1 MIYITKVFAFICRYR
16 TSNKSTL
23 KLHIRSR
30 HTGEKPYACKFD
42 KCNYR
47 TADHNSFRRHKLR
60 HSGGHKYKCPYEQCN
75 YTSIQSS
82 TYKMHLKNK
91 HPDVSNADGLVLKCS
106 NCSFKKETFFVLLA
120 YCVLCATNMNSWY
133 LLTE

>member
-1 MIYITKVFAFICRYR
+1 M
-16 TSNKSTL
+16 
-23 KLHIRSR
+23 RSK
-30 HTGEKPYACKFD
+30 HTGEKPYICKFD
-42 KCNYR
+42 NCTYR

-60 HSGGHKYKCPYEQCN
+60 HSGGHKYKCPYDHCH

-106 NCSFKKETFFVLLA
+106 QCSFKTVSSQIYETHISKHNKPLTDQYKEEP
-120 YCVLCATNMNSWY
+120 
-133 LLTE
+133 LTSQLEQQKGV

>member
-1 MIYITKVFAFICRYR
+1 MLFSCYICRYQ

-30 HTGEKPYACKFD
+30 HTGEKPYVCKFD

-91 HPDVSNADGLVLKCS
+91 HPDVSNADGLVLKCFD
-106 NCSFKKETFFVLLA
+106 CSFKTV
-120 YCVLCATNMNSWY
+120 NSQNY
-133 LLTE
+133 EAHILKHTERKKVDIK